1 MTRALFGTALS
12 VIAIASLAL
21 VACYAHYAWIAVEAS
36 ETDTTDAKTPT
47 ATLSEAEIAE
57 AVAIAGQI
65 ARSHGLEVSRMD
77 RLPPPEPTPQDPFR
91 RLALFR
97 GSGEYQDLQ
106 LAVAI
111 RDDRSVLRC
120 WISDLDHA
128 RATGLTSAL
137 VKALKEQLERAFP
150 TRTISVGDG
159 RKLRIYAG

>member
-1 MTRALFGTALS
+1 MARALFGTALS
-12 VIAIASLAL
+12 VIAMASLSS

-36 ETDTTDAKTPT
+36 ETDTTDAETPT
-47 ATLSEAEIAE
+47 ATLSEAEITE
-57 AVAIAGQI
+57 AVAIVGQI
-65 ARSHGLEVSRMD
+65 ARLHGLEVSRMD
-77 RLPPPEPTPQDPFR
+77 RLPPPEPTSEDPFR

-106 LAVAI
+106 LAVGI
-111 RDDRSVLRC
+111 RDDRSVIRC

-128 RATGLTSAL
+128 RETGFTSAL

>member
-1 MTRALFGTALS
+1 MSRGFRSAALGVMAM
-12 VIAIASLAL
+12 ASLSL

-36 ETDTTDAKTPT
+36 QTSTTISEARA

-77 RLPPPEPTPQDPFR
+77 RLPPPEPTPEDPFR

-97 GSGEYQDLQ
+97 GSGEYENLQ
-106 LAVAI
+106 LSVAI
-111 RDDRSVLRC
+111 RDDRSVIRC

-128 RATGLTSAL
+128 RETGFTSAL
-137 VKALKEQLERAFP
+137 VKTLKEQFERAFP
-150 TRTISVGDG
+150 TRAISVGDG